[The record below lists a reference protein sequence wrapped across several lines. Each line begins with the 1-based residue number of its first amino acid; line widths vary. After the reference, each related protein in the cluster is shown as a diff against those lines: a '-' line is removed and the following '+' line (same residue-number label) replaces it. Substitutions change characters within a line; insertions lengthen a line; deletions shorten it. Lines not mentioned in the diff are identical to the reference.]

1 MVAPPLPVRPPA
13 PLALFV
19 ALLVALLAPRA
30 AADDCLIPVEQRGLY
45 RWPRA
50 SADAGLALAAV
61 PTAGGAHLWVG
72 APGDWAGG
80 AEAGAAALLWWPTR
94 LGDGAPQPRAEL
106 RGDAEGEW
114 LGAAIE
120 PLPDLDGDGLPE
132 VAIGAPGSGALRLL
146 PGAAWLRAS
155 PAELEA
161 AARKVWLPQGW
172 GAWLWWDGGQLWAGP
187 DGAAGAL
194 ALSRGALQQALAG
207 GAPVARPGRVRALR
221 PAPDQGTLVSDWDG
235 DGVPEV
241 FFVDPDADGG
251 ARGALVSGRC
261 VARAAGAAPAG
272 GAERGRAALAAAGP
286 LPGGALGGEP
296 GRAVAGAQGGLALGA
311 PGAGAGGAVLL
322 LGPAAVVAEGG
333 AAAAP
338 RGRREARRRGR
349 GGAGEG

>member
-1 MVAPPLPVRPPA
+1 MRTPRPFVRPPA
-13 PLALFV
+13 PLALIV
-19 ALLVALLAPRA
+19 ALLVALLAPGA

-50 SADAGLALAAV
+50 AADAGLALATL

-146 PGAAWLRAS
+146 PGAAWLRAA

-172 GAWLWWDGGQLWAGP
+172 GAWLWWDGAQLWAGP

-207 GAPVARPGRVRALR
+207 GAPMARPGRVRALR

-235 DGVPEV
+235 DGVAEV
-241 FFVDPDADGG
+241 FFVDPDAEGG

-261 VARAAGAAPAG
+261 LARAAGASPAG
-272 GAERGRAALAAAGP
+272 GAARGRAALEAAGA
-286 LPGGALGGEP
+286 LPAGALGAP
-296 GRAVAGAQGGLALGA
+296 GRAVAGAPGGLALGA
-311 PGAGAGGAVLL
+311 PDAAAGGAVLL
-322 LGPAAVVAEGG
+322 LGAAEPAGQGG
-333 AAAAP
+333 AAP
-338 RGRREARRRGR
+338 PPPGRRVARRRAR
-349 GGAGEG
+349 GGGDGG